1 MSRRI
6 RVLLADDTLIAREG
20 WKKILETASDIDIV
34 GEAETA
40 AMAVEK
46 VNELK
51 PDVLLMDL
59 LWFGDDTAGWRAIRE
74 IKQKY
79 GANIRVIAITAY
91 ERLIAD
97 ARRMEADSVLE
108 KTFTRE
114 QLLNEIQVQANRPKD
129 TIVTPAH
136 LSAQESLTNR
146 ELQVLQLI
154 EEGHSDKEIAK
165 MLGIA
170 PTTAKNHARNI
181 LEKLNAKNRTHAV
194 SLAREMG
201 LLK

>member
-1 MSRRI
+1 MSKRI

-40 AMAVEK
+40 AMTVDKA
-46 VNELK
+46 NELK

-74 IKQKY
+74 IKQKNR
-79 GANIRVIAITAY
+79 ANIRVIAITAY

-97 ARRMEADSVLE
+97 ARRAEADSVLE

-114 QLLNEIQVQANRPKD
+114 QLLNEIRVQASRSKD
-129 TIVTPAH
+129 TISTSNDFSRYEP
-136 LSAQESLTNR
+136 LTDR
-146 ELQVLQLI
+146 ELQVLQLV

-165 MLGIA
+165 LLVIA
-170 PTTAKNHARNI
+170 PTTAKNHVKRI
-181 LEKLNAKNRTHAV
+181 LEKLDAKNRTQAV
-194 SLAREMG
+194 SIARG
-201 LLK
+201 NKLLT

>member
-1 MSRRI
+1 MSKRI

-40 AMAVEK
+40 AMTVDKA
-46 VNELK
+46 NELK

-74 IKQKY
+74 IKQKNR
-79 GANIRVIAITAY
+79 ANIRVIAITAY

-97 ARRMEADSVLE
+97 ARRAEADSVLE

-114 QLLNEIQVQANRPKD
+114 QLLNEIRVQASRSKD
-129 TIVTPAH
+129 TISTSNDFSRYEP
-136 LSAQESLTNR
+136 LTDR
-146 ELQVLQLI
+146 ELQVLQLV

-165 MLGIA
+165 LLVIA
-170 PTTAKNHARNI
+170 PTTAKNHVKRI
-181 LEKLNAKNRTHAV
+181 LEKLDAKNRTQAV
-194 SLAREMG
+194 SIARG
-201 LLK
+201 NRLLT